1 VSNQTNANFTT
12 MNRAIKAT
20 VTVLLSTALALS
32 VKGQELKINETTGKY
47 HEENVIIVDLAKKDT
62 LFKKTYKWLF
72 TKYPNTGEKGTYID
86 ALKGKIITHQY
97 YLPDP
102 NGLWDF
108 TNLRIGFILT
118 CEFKDT
124 RVKYI
129 FTDFYYFST
138 GDGKV
143 PFDSQ
148 KFKRNNLLVRDV
160 MLKATYENLKDIIDE
175 LTVYLQTVNNI
186 KPPVK

>member
-1 VSNQTNANFTT
+1 
-12 MNRAIKAT
+12 MNRAIKAVIT
-20 VTVLLSTALALS
+20 ALLSTTLALS
-32 VKGQELKINETTGKY
+32 VKCQELKINETTGKY
-47 HEENVIIVDLAKKDT
+47 HEENVILVDLAKKDT

-72 TKYPNTGEKGTYID
+72 TNFPNTGEKGSYID
-86 ALKGKIITHQY
+86 AVKGKIIAHQF

-148 KFKRNNLLVRDV
+148 KFKRNNVLVRDV
-160 MLKATYENLKDIIDE
+160 MLKSTAENINNIIAE
-175 LTVYLQTVNNI
+175 LTAYLRSSKTTETR
-186 KPPVK
+186 

>member
-1 VSNQTNANFTT
+1 
-12 MNRAIKAT
+12 
-20 VTVLLSTALALS
+20 
-32 VKGQELKINETTGKY
+32 VKCQELKINETTGKY
-47 HEENVIIVDLAKKDT
+47 HEEDVIFVDSAKKDT

-72 TKYPNTGEKGTYID
+72 TRYPDTGEKGSYID
-86 ALKGKIITHQY
+86 AVKGKIIAHQF

-143 PFDSQ
+143 LFDSQ
-148 KFKRNNLLVRDV
+148 KFKRNNVLVRDV
-160 MLKATYENLKDIIDE
+160 MLKATAENLKSIIDE
-175 LTVYLQTVNNI
+175 LTVFLQSS
-186 KPPVK
+186 KSK